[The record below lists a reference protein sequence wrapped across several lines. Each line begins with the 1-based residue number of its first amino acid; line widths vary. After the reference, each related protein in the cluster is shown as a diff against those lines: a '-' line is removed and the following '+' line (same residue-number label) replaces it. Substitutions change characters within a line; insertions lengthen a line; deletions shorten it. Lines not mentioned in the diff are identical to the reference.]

1 MAIRKKLQSVKL
13 LLTDVD
19 GVLTTGGISYD
30 AEGKE
35 SKTFHVKDGF
45 IVSYLKQAGIQL
57 GIITG
62 RSSQIVS
69 YRAKELGIDF
79 VFQGTKDKL
88 KIADNLRQQLN
99 LQWEEVAY
107 LGDDWNDMALLQ
119 QVGFAAIPADAA
131 KGLNQQGV
139 YQSTIKGGQGFFREI
154 SEMLL
159 ESRDIWP
166 PKI

>member
-1 MAIRKKLQSVKL
+1 MAIRKKLQTVKL

-30 AEGKE
+30 AEGRE

-45 IVSYLKQAGIQL
+45 IVAYLKQAGIQL

-119 QVGFAAIPADAA
+119 HVGFAAIPADAA

-139 YQSTIKGGQGFFREI
+139 YQSTIKGGQGFFREVG
-154 SEMLL
+154 EMLL